1 MNLHEDKTNR
11 WYPVF
16 LNLEETL
23 KELIRSDNHIGVQC
37 IFTDLMDNFSVH
49 SFAISST
56 LAGLFQYCV
65 MMMSDKCLTYILNTF
80 KYSPFSIS
88 QTNLALAS
96 INVILKPS
104 HYTKK
109 IKMLQELVQN
119 GCALNFIQSNAIY
132 DYTLIV
138 ETNFVCPL
146 HAAIYMKQANVVR
159 WLVENGAKIHIEDM
173 EYALEKKNQKIIEIL
188 ITFLSIEM
196 TYLYM
201 MLINR
206 FDSLNYIQQVWD
218 KIDEAVGPKS
228 LLEPISCFLGY
239 SIENKRIK
247 ILSNMPDH
255 NNLIEHLQF
264 LLREGLKLLVDKSIE
279 RPTKHRIQHVLIPG
293 VEWYQQKGIE
303 LDSDCKQKY
312 ESLLTLL

>member
-1 MNLHEDKTNR
+1 
-11 WYPVF
+11 
-16 LNLEETL
+16 
-23 KELIRSDNHIGVQC
+23 
-37 IFTDLMDNFSVH
+37 
-49 SFAISST
+49 
-56 LAGLFQYCV
+56 
-65 MMMSDKCLTYILNTF
+65 
-80 KYSPFSIS
+80 
-88 QTNLALAS
+88 
-96 INVILKPS
+96 
-104 HYTKK
+104 
-109 IKMLQELVQN
+109 
-119 GCALNFIQSNAIY
+119 
-132 DYTLIV
+132 
-138 ETNFVCPL
+138 
-146 HAAIYMKQANVVR
+146 
-159 WLVENGAKIHIEDM
+159 
-173 EYALEKKNQKIIEIL
+173 
-188 ITFLSIEM
+188 
-196 TYLYM
+196 

-228 LLEPISCFLGY
+228 LLDPISCFLGY